1 MNQRSACFVDE
12 MTSPIGPLT
21 IVASE
26 QGVCHLHFGT
36 IESIHSTLRAKL
48 LKLGMSGEWQ
58 QCSDTL
64 SSAIEQLSEYF
75 SGKRQAFDLPLDLC
89 GTQFQK
95 RVWKELSVIE
105 FGQTRSYK
113 EIAEAIGAPKAVRAI
128 GGANNR
134 NPVPIIVPCH
144 RVIGSNGSMVGYGGG
159 LDKKEM
165 LLIHEGSREEVLAL

>member
-1 MNQRSACFVDE
+1 MNNRSACFVDE
-12 MTSPIGPLT
+12 MNSPIGPLT

-58 QCSDTL
+58 QCSETL
-64 SSAIEQLSEYF
+64 SVAKEQLGEYF
-75 SGKRQAFDLPLDLC
+75 SGKRQTFDVPVDLT
-89 GTQFQK
+89 GTLFQK
-95 RVWKELSVIE
+95 RVWEALKEID

-113 EIAEAIGAPKAVRAI
+113 QIAEEIGAPKAVRAI

-134 NPVPIIVPCH
+134 NPVPIIIPCH

-165 LLIHEGSREEVLAL
+165 LLVHEGAREQILTH